1 LIARPESGSPA
12 TGSSKFHH
20 IRHQKIIDKA
30 FEACDCPFVNKEC
43 GMICIGNKW
52 RSFENELKDLNVEMV
67 DSKYHNALKKLDTK
81 ND

>member
-1 LIARPESGSPA
+1 
-12 TGSSKFHH
+12 
-20 IRHQKIIDKA
+20 
-30 FEACDCPFVNKEC
+30 
-43 GMICIGNKW
+43 MICIGNKW